1 MAENQGSVVYELEE
15 INREIIVLF
24 KDTPIIE
31 DETLFKRSHYFKN
44 LENTSI
50 TTIFKDELVKL
61 FNVNSVKELKEKID
75 NKIRLMFKIG
85 TGDMTYD
92 KKTNTVIV
100 YMESFKND
108 VVKPAKD
115 ISKLKK
121 VVERL
126 YKKEKVCSED
136 VVKIADM
143 LAKGIEDNLLKEKDK
158 KIIAEMIPILI
169 KNGNIKISLKD
180 VTDINKERLKDIIQ
194 LGRDLISK
202 KIGVEKKLGISRE
215 HIGKEYAWQ
224 RYFELYGSYLL
235 FGSIEQQIPQAAVK
249 LNSELRSTNS
259 NLDLLTINR
268 YGFLDVVELKKSD
281 DYLFKIDESHDNI
294 VPTSKLSTAISQVN
308 NYLMLLPYS
317 EENGELVKGAESAT
331 GMLVIGT
338 NDSLMKKEH
347 IDKYMERKGKSIE
360 TIKLKLRKALRDLNY
375 SYAHIQIVLY
385 DELLDT
391 VLYSSMIVEDL
402 NNFDIKINK
411 GDKNE

>member
-385 DELLDT
+385 DELLDN
-391 VLYSSMIVEDL
+391 LENFLNQMSVEMDMS
-402 NNFDIKINK
+402 
-411 GDKNE
+411 

>member
-1 MAENQGSVVYELEE
+1 MVENQKSVVYELEE

-24 KDTPIIE
+24 RDTPIIE

-75 NKIRLMFKIG
+75 NKIRLMFKVG

-92 KKTNTVIV
+92 EKTNTVFV

-136 VVKIADM
+136 IVKVTDM
-143 LAKGIEDNLLKEKDK
+143 LVKGIEDNLLKEKDK

-180 VTDINKERLKDIIQ
+180 VTDINKDRLKDIIQ

-202 KIGVEKKLGISRE
+202 KNGVEKKLGIDKKY
-215 HIGKEYAWQ
+215 IGKEYAWQ

-235 FGSIEQQIPQAAVK
+235 FGSIEQQIPQAAVR

-268 YGFLDVVELKKSD
+268 YGFLDVVELKRSD

-338 NDSLMKKEH
+338 HESLMKKEH
-347 IDKYMERKGKSIE
+347 INKYIEKTGKSIE
-360 TIKLKLRKALRDLNY
+360 SVNLKLRKALRDLNY
-375 SYAHIQIVLY
+375 SYAHIEIVLY
-385 DELLDT
+385 DELLNN
-391 VLYSSMIVEDL
+391 LENFLNQMSVET
-402 NNFDIKINK
+402 NI
-411 GDKNE
+411 

>member
-1 MAENQGSVVYELEE
+1 MVENQKSVVYELEE

-24 KDTPIIE
+24 RDTPIIE

-75 NKIRLMFKIG
+75 NKIRLMFKVG

-92 KKTNTVIV
+92 EKTNTVFV

-136 VVKIADM
+136 IVEVTDM
-143 LAKGIEDNLLKEKDK
+143 LVKGIEDNLLKEKDK

-180 VTDINKERLKDIIQ
+180 VTDINKDRLKDIIQ

-202 KIGVEKKLGISRE
+202 KNGVEKKLGIDKKY
-215 HIGKEYAWQ
+215 IGKEYAWQ

-235 FGSIEQQIPQAAVK
+235 FGSIEQQIPQAAVR

-268 YGFLDVVELKKSD
+268 YGFLDVVELKRSD

-317 EENGELVKGAESAT
+317 EGNGELVKGAESAT

-338 NDSLMKKEH
+338 HESLMKKEH
-347 IDKYMERKGKSIE
+347 INKYIEKTGKSIE
-360 TIKLKLRKALRDLNY
+360 SVNLKLRKALRDLNY
-375 SYAHIQIVLY
+375 SYAHIEIVLY
-385 DELLDT
+385 DELLNN
-391 VLYSSMIVEDL
+391 LENFLNQMSVET
-402 NNFDIKINK
+402 NI
-411 GDKNE
+411 

>member
-1 MAENQGSVVYELEE
+1 MVENQKSVVYELEE

-24 KDTPIIE
+24 RDTPIIE

-75 NKIRLMFKIG
+75 NKIRLMFKVG

-92 KKTNTVIV
+92 EKTNTVFV

-136 VVKIADM
+136 IIKVTDM
-143 LAKGIEDNLLKEKDK
+143 LVKGIEDNLLKEKDK

-180 VTDINKERLKDIIQ
+180 VTDINKDRLKDVIQ

-202 KIGVEKKLGISRE
+202 KNGVEKKLGIDKKY
-215 HIGKEYAWQ
+215 IGKEYAWQ

-235 FGSIEQQIPQAAVK
+235 FGSIEQQIPQAAVR

-268 YGFLDVVELKKSD
+268 YGFLDVVELKRSD

-317 EENGELVKGAESAT
+317 EGNGELVKGAESAT

-338 NDSLMKKEH
+338 HESLMKKEH
-347 IDKYMERKGKSIE
+347 INKYIEKTGKSIE
-360 TIKLKLRKALRDLNY
+360 SVNLKLRKALRDLNY
-375 SYAHIQIVLY
+375 SYAHIEIVLY
-385 DELLDT
+385 DELLNN
-391 VLYSSMIVEDL
+391 LENFLNQMSVET
-402 NNFDIKINK
+402 NI
-411 GDKNE
+411 

>member
-1 MAENQGSVVYELEE
+1 MVENQGSVVYELEE

-75 NKIRLMFKIG
+75 NKIRLMFKVG

-100 YMESFKND
+100 YIESFKND

-215 HIGKEYAWQ
+215 YIGKEYAWQ

-385 DELLDT
+385 DELLDN
-391 VLYSSMIVEDL
+391 LENFLNQMSVEMDMS
-402 NNFDIKINK
+402 
-411 GDKNE
+411 

>member
-1 MAENQGSVVYELEE
+1 MAENQKSVVYELEE

-75 NKIRLMFKIG
+75 NKIRLMFKVG

-92 KKTNTVIV
+92 EKTNTVIV

-136 VVKIADM
+136 VVKIANM
-143 LAKGIEDNLLKEKDK
+143 LSKGIENNLLKEKDK
-158 KIIAEMIPILI
+158 KIISEMIPILI

-180 VTDINKERLKDIIQ
+180 VTDINKERLKDVIQ
-194 LGRDLISK
+194 LGRDLILK
-202 KIGVEKKLGISRE
+202 KIGVEKKLGIGRE

-235 FGSIEQQIPQAAVK
+235 FGSIEQQIPQAAVR

-294 VPTSKLSTAISQVN
+294 VPTSKLNTAISQVN

-317 EENGELVKGAESAT
+317 QENGELVKGAESAT

-347 IDKYMERKGKSIE
+347 IDKYMKKTGKSIE

-385 DELLDT
+385 DELLDN
-391 VLYSSMIVEDL
+391 LENFLNQMSVEV
-402 NNFDIKINK
+402 DIS
-411 GDKNE
+411 

>member
-1 MAENQGSVVYELEE
+1 MAENQKSVVYELEE

-24 KDTPIIE
+24 RDTPIIE

-61 FNVNSVKELKEKID
+61 FNVSSVKELKEKID
-75 NKIRLMFKIG
+75 NKIRLIFKVG

-92 KKTNTVIV
+92 EKTNTVFV

-126 YKKEKVCSED
+126 YKKEKVCSGD
-136 VVKIADM
+136 IVKVTDM
-143 LAKGIEDNLLKEKDK
+143 LVKGIEDNLLKEKDK

-180 VTDINKERLKDIIQ
+180 VTDINKDRLKDIIQ
-194 LGRDLISK
+194 LGRGLISK
-202 KIGVEKKLGISRE
+202 KNGIEKKLGIDKKY
-215 HIGKEYAWQ
+215 IGKEYAWQ

-235 FGSIEQQIPQAAVK
+235 FGSIEQQISQAAVR

-281 DYLFKIDESHDNI
+281 DYLFKIDELHDNI

-338 NDSLMKKEH
+338 HESLMKKEH
-347 IDKYMERKGKSIE
+347 INKYVEKTGKSIE
-360 TIKLKLRKALRDLNY
+360 SVNLKLRKALRDLNY
-375 SYAHIQIVLY
+375 SYAHIEIVLY
-385 DELLDT
+385 DELLNN
-391 VLYSSMIVEDL
+391 LENFLNQMSVET
-402 NNFDIKINK
+402 NI
-411 GDKNE
+411 